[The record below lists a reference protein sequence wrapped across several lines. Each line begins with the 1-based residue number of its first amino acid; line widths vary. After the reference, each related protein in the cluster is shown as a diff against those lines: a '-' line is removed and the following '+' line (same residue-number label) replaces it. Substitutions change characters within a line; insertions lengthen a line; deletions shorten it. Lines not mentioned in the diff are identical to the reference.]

1 MFRLTWRQDT
11 FHRGVKQ
18 AGGTDDIYF
27 LTVKF
32 KVLQIKEY
40 QPISQFKMDSTKKK
54 MEKLANE
61 TKEAEARIAHFEE
74 IKLKM
79 KLKLKSLR
87 NN

>member
-1 MFRLTWRQDT
+1 
-11 FHRGVKQ
+11 
-18 AGGTDDIYF
+18 
-27 LTVKF
+27 
-32 KVLQIKEY
+32 
-40 QPISQFKMDSTKKK
+40 MDSTKKK